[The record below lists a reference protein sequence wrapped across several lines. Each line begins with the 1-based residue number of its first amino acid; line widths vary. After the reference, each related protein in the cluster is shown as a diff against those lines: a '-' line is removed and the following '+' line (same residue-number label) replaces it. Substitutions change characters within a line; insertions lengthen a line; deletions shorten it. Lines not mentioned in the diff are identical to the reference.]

1 MSPVEPKPNKQTESP
16 TTLTDILGAAPIL
29 PGESEKSYQQ
39 GLQSLIEELEAKT
52 VMQVYLA
59 EKIFECLWWMRRY
72 EQQKRATLTR
82 EMAKILNSGTFSQTS
97 FEENQ
102 IMEVLLDPTRCNEF
116 EKILKGSVHNEQSLL
131 QLAFANKATSIA
143 NLNEQVTVLAKT
155 LAGFQVSYEVLS
167 SRKLNLE
174 RLRIQN
180 ELLSKD
186 LLAIELETPDAG
198 QS

>member
-1 MSPVEPKPNKQTESP
+1 
-16 TTLTDILGAAPIL
+16 
-29 PGESEKSYQQ
+29 
-39 GLQSLIEELEAKT
+39 LEAKT

-59 EKIFECLWWMRRY
+59 EKIFESLWWMRRY

-82 EMAKILNSGTFSQTS
+82 EMAEILNGGSSFETS
-97 FEENQ
+97 FEETQ
-102 IMEVLLDPTRCNEF
+102 IMEILLDPTRRDEF
-116 EKILKGSVHNEQSLL
+116 EELLEESVHNEQSLL
-131 QLAFANKATSIA
+131 QLAFASKARSIA
-143 NLNEQVTVLAKT
+143 NLNEQITVLAKT

-186 LLAIELETPDAG
+186 LHAIELETPDAG

>member
-1 MSPVEPKPNKQTESP
+1 MSPVERKPNKQTESP
-16 TTLTDILGAAPIL
+16 TTLTDVLGAAPIL
-29 PGESEKSYQQ
+29 PGESAKFYQQ

-82 EMAKILNSGTFSQTS
+82 GMAEVLISASGSQPFVGS
-97 FEENQ
+97 PK
-102 IMEVLLDPTRCNEF
+102 IMEILLDPTRRNEY
-116 EKILKGSVHNEQSLL
+116 EKLLEQSVHNEQSLL
-131 QLAFANKATSIA
+131 QAAFAIKAISIA

-174 RLRIQN
+174 RLRIKN

>member
-1 MSPVEPKPNKQTESP
+1 MSAAKSNPTKPTEVVPS
-16 TTLTDILGAAPIL
+16 LTAVLGVIPIL
-29 PGESEKSYQQ
+29 PGEVAEQYQQ
-39 GLQSLIEELEAKT
+39 GLQGLIQELEAKT

-82 EMAKILNSGTFSQTS
+82 EMARILCSGASYKLS
-97 FEENQ
+97 DDEAQ
-102 IMEVLLDPTRCNEF
+102 IMDLILSPDFNNNLKKVLSE
-116 EKILKGSVHNEQSLL
+116 SVYTEHSLI
-131 QLAFANKATSIA
+131 QEAFANKAASIS
-143 NLNEQVTVLAKT
+143 NHNEQITVLAKT

-198 QS
+198 